1 MKTPRQHSRRLTRA
15 AWLLPVLLFI
25 GCPSGEESHEG
36 HDHDGAGE
44 EHADHE
50 GGESAEEHADHDGD
64 HDESVEDH
72 SGHDH
77 DGEESK

>member
-1 MKTPRQHSRRLTRA
+1 MKTQHQNPNRLTRA

-36 HDHDGAGE
+36 HDHGAGE
-44 EHADHE
+44 EHADHD
-50 GGESAEEHADHDGD
+50 DHDGD
-64 HDESVEDH
+64 HDEDHADNDESAEDH

-77 DGEESK
+77 DGEGSK